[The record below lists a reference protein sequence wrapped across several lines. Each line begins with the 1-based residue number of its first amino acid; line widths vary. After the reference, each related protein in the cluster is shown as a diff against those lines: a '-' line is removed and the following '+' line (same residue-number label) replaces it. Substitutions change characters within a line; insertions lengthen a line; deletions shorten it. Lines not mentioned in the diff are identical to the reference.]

1 MPRLLLCLVLAVA
14 LAGCQVPHRAV
25 QQRPVTAANVAL
37 QPGDVAGFQKCSDSG
52 NVDAVLRDERS
63 QNFAAYDH
71 NATEWAQWKQ
81 QGATDAYFAVY
92 GRTSADCAA
101 MSGGST
107 GAPQGGLMVGLVVKF
122 KSEAVAGTNFRREST
137 LLGFGPKDIRF
148 IELAG
153 GRITLGTD
161 TGLGPQSVVGS
172 GLVAGTTYY
181 IAIWQNMSFESDFIG
196 YDVASAD
203 ADTAVKNM
211 NGRIH

>member
-1 MPRLLLCLVLAVA
+1 MAM
-14 LAGCQVPHRAV
+14 AGCQGPHAAV
-25 QQRPVTAANVAL
+25 QQKTLTPASVAL
-37 QPGDVAGFQKCSDSG
+37 QPGDVSGLQKCADSG
-52 NVDAVLRDERS
+52 DVDSVLRD
-63 QNFAAYDH
+63 QQATHNAAYGQ
-71 NATEWAQWKQ
+71 NATEWAQWKL

-92 GRTSADCAA
+92 GRGPADCAA
-101 MSGGST
+101 MSDAST

-122 KSEAVAGTNFRREST
+122 KSDAKAARNFKGAST
-137 LLGFGPKDIRF
+137 LLGFGPKDIKF
-148 IELAG
+148 IQLAG
-153 GRITLGTD
+153 GTVTTGLG

-181 IAIWQNMSFESDFIG
+181 IAIWQNRSFESDFIG